1 MRKSVWAGAV
11 GLTAVGLL
19 AVIPGRAGAT
29 MDMQKKA
36 KAAGIDAANCL
47 YCHNEKLPKKGAST
61 NNARG
66 EWLIAEKAKRQAKEV
81 DVTWLKDYT
90 EKAEEKK

>member
-1 MRKSVWAGAV
+1 MKKSLWAGAV

-19 AVIPGRAGAT
+19 AVSPGRVGAT

-36 KAAGIDAANCL
+36 KAAGFPAANCL
-47 YCHNEKLPKKGAST
+47 YCHNEKMPKKGAST

-66 EWLIAEKAKRQAKEV
+66 QWLAAEKDKRQAKEI
-81 DVTWLKDYT
+81 DVAWLKDYT
-90 EKAEEKK
+90 EKVEDKK

>member
-1 MRKSVWAGAV
+1 MSQKRLVLTIGA
-11 GLTAVGLL
+11 L
-19 AVIPGRAGAT
+19 ALGAWLGGTQHAMAT

-36 KAAGIDAANCL
+36 KAAGIAANNCQ

-66 EWLIAEKAKRQAKEV
+66 LWLVAEKEKRQAKDI
-81 DVTWLKDYT
+81 DVAWLKDYT
-90 EKAEEKK
+90 EKAEDKK

>member
-1 MRKSVWAGAV
+1 MRQKQLARAIGA
-11 GLTAVGLL
+11 L
-19 AVIPGRAGAT
+19 ALGAWLGVPDDAGAT

-36 KAAGIDAANCL
+36 KAAGFAAANCQ

-66 EWLIAEKAKRQAKEV
+66 QWLVAEKEKRQAKEI
-81 DVTWLKDYT
+81 DVAWLKDYT
-90 EKAEEKK
+90 EEKK